1 MGPATAFWSRVYS
14 RDAAGMDCA
23 LRRDPGANDACR
35 KNTVTMVEHQIRFDD
50 GAAYERMMGNWSRL
64 AGDICLDWLGRAR
77 ACDGSTSAAAAAPS
91 PRSTRPQT
99 LTRCPLWSESD

>member
-1 MGPATAFWSRVYS
+1 
-14 RDAAGMDCA
+14 
-23 LRRDPGANDACR
+23 
-35 KNTVTMVEHQIRFDD
+35 MVEHQTRFDD

-99 LTRCPLWSESD
+99 LTRCPLWSESDGSAERGTG